1 MKKIAF
7 MFVAAAMFA
16 ACGGEQK
23 PAQEAEVEAPV
34 EDSVEEIVLTAEDSA
49 AVLAQFEEG
58 AEVADSVL
66 EAAFA
71 DCLAKKVA
79 AAAEAVEEVAT
90 EATEA
95 VEDAVEE

>member
-34 EDSVEEIVLTAEDSA
+34 EEAVEEIVLTAEDSA
-49 AVLAQFEEG
+49 AVLAQFEG

-79 AAAEAVEEVAT
+79 AAAEAVEEVPA

-95 VEDAVEE
+95 AEEAVEE